1 MVVVEQTINT
11 KNMFED
17 RPWLMVL
24 IYGLLVSVLFP
35 IILGVISWK
44 RLFMGLQIFLISQ
57 SVYFVILSIC
67 LWLSFNSRD
76 ASYWSYLSAFNDC
89 IAYCLVFYLLLNNE
103 NTKKIIIY
111 SIALLCTYLFIEFI
125 VKLNAKSNITL
136 FSLTIETIFINTLTL
151 LFIVRMMIALPFKS
165 LLENPIFWFGIAKL
179 IPATYSLGLE
189 MFQDYLISDNL
200 SFYYKMYGFDL
211 GLHILGNL
219 LYSYSI
225 WLSLRFDFSVFTKI

>member
-1 MVVVEQTINT
+1 
-11 KNMFED
+11 
-17 RPWLMVL
+17 
-24 IYGLLVSVLFP
+24 
-35 IILGVISWK
+35 
-44 RLFMGLQIFLISQ
+44 
-57 SVYFVILSIC
+57 
-67 LWLSFNSRD
+67 
-76 ASYWSYLSAFNDC
+76 
-89 IAYCLVFYLLLNNE
+89 
-103 NTKKIIIY
+103 
-111 SIALLCTYLFIEFI
+111 
-125 VKLNAKSNITL
+125 
-136 FSLTIETIFINTLTL
+136 L